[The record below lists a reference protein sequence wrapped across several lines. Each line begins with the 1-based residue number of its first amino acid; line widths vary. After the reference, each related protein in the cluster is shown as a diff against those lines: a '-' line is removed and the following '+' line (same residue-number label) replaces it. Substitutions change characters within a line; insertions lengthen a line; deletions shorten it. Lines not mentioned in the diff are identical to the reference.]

1 MLPPAPVTFST
12 TTVWPRLFVI
22 RSAMIRAIVSVGP
35 PAENGTTIATGRAG
49 KFCADATPKQD
60 ITAAAKSRRL
70 FMAPPLGHM
79 VTLPGFILESRA
91 ETKLMNR
98 LWRLMAAG
106 LALAAA
112 AAALPAAAQSYPSE
126 PIRLVSP
133 FPPGG
138 SVDVVG
144 RLLATKLSDSM
155 GQQMVVDN
163 RSGASGVIGTE
174 VVMNAP
180 PDGYTLLINT
190 IPFVTN
196 QFLMPRAPY
205 DPLRDFVS
213 ISLVASSPSLV
224 TVHPSV
230 PARSIQE
237 LVALAKSKPGQL
249 YYSAAGVG
257 TNPHI
262 AGELF
267 NLLAEVNIVAVQYK
281 GGGPAD
287 TALIAGEVAATFG
300 NISQE
305 IAFVKA
311 GRMRALAVTG
321 TKRNPAMP
329 ELPTVVEAA
338 PEGPLRGYEFETWY
352 VVAAPKGTPR
362 AIVDTVNSHIR
373 KALSAPDQ
381 VKFWEERGLT
391 VIASTPEAA
400 AAHLES
406 EQKKWQRVIK
416 ERGIKAE

>member
-1 MLPPAPVTFST
+1 
-12 TTVWPRLFVI
+12 
-22 RSAMIRAIVSVGP
+22 
-35 PAENGTTIATGRAG
+35 
-49 KFCADATPKQD
+49 
-60 ITAAAKSRRL
+60 
-70 FMAPPLGHM
+70 
-79 VTLPGFILESRA
+79 
-91 ETKLMNR
+91 MNR
-98 LWRLMAAG
+98 LHRLMAD
-106 LALAAA
+106 ALAVAA
-112 AAALPAAAQSYPSE
+112 ATVALPAAAQSYPSKA
-126 PIRLVSP
+126 IRLVSP

-144 RLLATKLSDSM
+144 RLLAAKLSETL

-174 VVMNAP
+174 AVMNSP

-213 ISLVASSPSLV
+213 ISLVASSPSFV
-224 TVHPSV
+224 TVHPSL

-237 LVALAKSKPGQL
+237 LIALARAKPGQL
-249 YYSAAGVG
+249 FYSAAGVG

-267 NLLAEVNIVAVQYK
+267 NLLAEVNIVAVQFK

-287 TALIAGEVAATFG
+287 QALIAGDVGVTFG

-305 IAFVKA
+305 IGFVKS
-311 GRMRALAVTG
+311 GRMRALAVTSA
-321 TKRNPAMP
+321 KRNSAMP
-329 ELPTVVEAA
+329 ELPTVAEAGV
-338 PEGPLRGYEFETWY
+338 PGYEFDTWF
-352 VVAAPKGTPR
+352 VIAAPKGTPR
-362 AIVDTVNSHIR
+362 AIVDTLNSHIR
-373 KALSAPDQ
+373 KILAVPEQ
-381 VKFWEERGLT
+381 VKFWEERGFT

-400 AAHLES
+400 SAHLES
-406 EQKKWQRVIK
+406 EQKKWARVVK

>member
-1 MLPPAPVTFST
+1 MVADHQVGWNQGGLTQMNPMK
-12 TTVWPRLFVI
+12 RLI
-22 RSAMIRAIVSVGP
+22 
-35 PAENGTTIATGRAG
+35 
-49 KFCADATPKQD
+49 
-60 ITAAAKSRRL
+60 
-70 FMAPPLGHM
+70 
-79 VTLPGFILESRA
+79 
-91 ETKLMNR
+91 
-98 LWRLMAAG
+98 AAG
-106 LALAAA
+106 LTLAAA
-112 AAALPAAAQSYPSE
+112 TLALPALAQGYPSKA
-126 PIRLVSP
+126 IRLVAP

-144 RLLATKLSDSM
+144 RLLATKLSESM

-205 DPLRDFVS
+205 DPRRDFVS
-213 ISLVASSPSLV
+213 VSLVASSPSLV

-237 LVALAKSKPGQL
+237 LIALAKSKPGQL

-267 NLLAEVNIVAVQYK
+267 NLLADVNIVAVQYK

-287 TALIAGEVAATFG
+287 TALIAGEVTATFG

-329 ELPTVVEAA
+329 ELPTVAEAGV
-338 PEGPLRGYEFETWY
+338 PGYEFETWY
-352 VVAAPKGTPR
+352 VVAAPKGTSR
-362 AIVDTVNSHIR
+362 SIVDALNSQIR
-373 KALSAPDQ
+373 KVLSAPDQ

-391 VIASTPEAA
+391 VIASTPEEA
-400 AAHLES
+400 AAHLER

>member
-1 MLPPAPVTFST
+1 
-12 TTVWPRLFVI
+12 
-22 RSAMIRAIVSVGP
+22 
-35 PAENGTTIATGRAG
+35 
-49 KFCADATPKQD
+49 
-60 ITAAAKSRRL
+60 
-70 FMAPPLGHM
+70 
-79 VTLPGFILESRA
+79 
-91 ETKLMNR
+91 MNR
-98 LWRLMAAG
+98 FIDLVAAG
-106 LALAAA
+106 LVLAALTL
-112 AAALPAAAQSYPSE
+112 ALPAAAQGYPSK
-126 PIRLVSP
+126 PIRLVAP

-138 SVDVVG
+138 SVDVGG